1 MAAVWCVC
9 VYAFLVCLIVN
20 HLRAYTHIRSVDATY
35 FPAAVSRSGLQNL
48 LAGYFLG
55 FIYILTFQLAITCLH
70 ALCLF
75 ERADN
80 KTAKTWWPSAPSS
93 LCCPLVSGLF
103 QWPLRGE
110 ETDERARSRREPLGC
125 VFLLLTLF
133 PCPFTLTLTHSPSFT
148 LTSYPLYFP
157 PLTLNS
163 MFVRQRGSFLFSL
176 YLFV

>member
-1 MAAVWCVC
+1 MSLETGSIQFTLVGAFHNRVILMAAVWCVC

-80 KTAKTWWPSAPSS
+80 KTAKT
-93 LCCPLVSGLF
+93 
-103 QWPLRGE
+103 
-110 ETDERARSRREPLGC
+110 
-125 VFLLLTLF
+125 
-133 PCPFTLTLTHSPSFT
+133 
-148 LTSYPLYFP
+148 
-157 PLTLNS
+157 
-163 MFVRQRGSFLFSL
+163 
-176 YLFV
+176 